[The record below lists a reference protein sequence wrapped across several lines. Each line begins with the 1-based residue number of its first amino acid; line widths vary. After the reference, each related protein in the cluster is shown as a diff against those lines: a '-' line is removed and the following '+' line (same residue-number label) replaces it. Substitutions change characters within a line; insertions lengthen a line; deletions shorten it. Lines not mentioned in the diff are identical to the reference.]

1 MGATAETPWTT
12 AWVIGASSGIGRAVS
27 RELAS
32 RGVRVAASAR
42 RADELEALAR
52 GSAGAILPYRLD
64 IADGSSV
71 AATAARIE
79 EELGPPDLVVQA
91 AAIWLPFRL
100 DDMVPESF
108 ERSMQVNYMGSVNV
122 LAAVLPRMRRAGA
135 GTVALVASVAGYRG
149 LPKAASYAPTKAALI
164 NLAECLR
171 TELEG
176 SGVSIRI
183 VNPGFVATPMTASN
197 DFPMPFMMQ
206 PDEAARRTVDG
217 LARRGFETAFPRRFV
232 AILKLMRILPYALY
246 FPIVRKLVT
255 RR

>member
-1 MGATAETPWTT
+1 MATAGQAPWAT
-12 AWVIGASSGIGRAVS
+12 AWVIGASSGIGRAVAG
-27 RELAS
+27 ELAA

-42 RADELEALAR
+42 RADELDALAR
-52 GSAGAILPYRLD
+52 DSAGAIVPYRLD
-64 IADGSSV
+64 IADGTCV

-91 AAIWLPFRL
+91 AGLWLPFRL
-100 DDMVPESF
+100 EDMSPEAF
-108 ERSMQVNYMGSVNV
+108 EHSMRVNYLGSVNV
-122 LAAVLPRMRRAGA
+122 LAAVLPRMRRDGK
-135 GTVALVASVAGYRG
+135 GTVAVVASVAGYRG

-164 NLAECLR
+164 SLAECLR

-183 VNPGFVATPMTASN
+183 VNPGFVATPMTARN
-197 DFPMPFMMQ
+197 DFPMPFLMQ
-206 PDEAARRTVDG
+206 PDEAARRMVDG
-217 LARRGFETAFPRRFV
+217 LARGGFETAFPRRLV

-246 FPIVRKLVT
+246 FPIVRKLVS